1 MTMELRV
8 TVAENGFVIS
18 ETDDSRLMGKMWAFE
33 TPESLAKYMKE
44 WAEKNMKAEKLKGD
58 KKI

>member
-1 MTMELRV
+1 MELKV
-8 TVAENGFVIS
+8 MVAENGFVIS
-18 ETDDSRLMGKMWAFE
+18 ETEGSHMMGKMWAFE

-44 WAEKNMKAEKLKGD
+44 WGEKNMKPEKLKSE